1 MKSLEIE
8 NFLTNNTNFL
18 NITLQLND
26 RIESYEECGIETPKH
41 IQEIL
46 TDLKICANLIFV
58 SSDCA
63 TIAKSFNESEMYLY
77 KAFYIKSIF
86 RTVYESFKIIEK
98 YDAHLFK
105 NSAGNQTVNEIIQ
118 LRRNFKKKYDYK
130 KIGEIRNKIS
140 SHYPENFIEH
150 HNTIITIDFGLT
162 LQMFYDFFDLIT
174 KISIYISSERFNEMN
189 KVFID
194 YYKDVEEKLKKLN

>member
-86 RTVYESFKIIEK
+86 RTVYESFKKVIADELGKPIQTGVFGADMK
-98 YDAHLFK
+98 VALLNDGPVTILIDSK
-105 NSAGNQTVNEIIQ
+105 NKE
-118 LRRNFKKKYDYK
+118 
-130 KIGEIRNKIS
+130 
-140 SHYPENFIEH
+140 
-150 HNTIITIDFGLT
+150 
-162 LQMFYDFFDLIT
+162 
-174 KISIYISSERFNEMN
+174 
-189 KVFID
+189 
-194 YYKDVEEKLKKLN
+194 